1 MFQFALSTCIRA
13 GVKSFKVQ
21 TAAHSVEPQILII
34 ITIFQNISSGLK
46 ASSACFQ
53 VQFDLKMSP
62 LFLFIQR
69 TPNTK
74 HEELDHYHIST
85 KAKAFIVRWKQRSL
99 SLACGCLC
107 AYSLMSFISY
117 SRIYW
122 LTKIIGPTVIWLI
135 SLFTC
140 MCIVAGNNLIYR

>member
-1 MFQFALSTCIRA
+1 MFQFALSTCIRV

-21 TAAHSVEPQILII
+21 TAAHSVEPQTLII
-34 ITIFQNISSGLK
+34 ITIFLEKNISSGLK

-74 HEELDHYHIST
+74 REELDHYHIST
-85 KAKAFIVRWKQRSL
+85 KAKAFIAR
-99 SLACGCLC
+99 
-107 AYSLMSFISY
+107 
-117 SRIYW
+117 
-122 LTKIIGPTVIWLI
+122 
-135 SLFTC
+135 
-140 MCIVAGNNLIYR
+140 